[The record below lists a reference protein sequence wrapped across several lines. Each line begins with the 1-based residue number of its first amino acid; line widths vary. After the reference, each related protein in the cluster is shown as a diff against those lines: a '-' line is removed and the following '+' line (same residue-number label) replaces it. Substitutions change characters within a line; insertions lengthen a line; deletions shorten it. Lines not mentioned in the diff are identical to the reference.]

1 MLFVPAVKTAYFE
14 RLSGW
19 ENDVCILDLEDSVD
33 VSHKEEAR
41 ENVMGF
47 DPGLVTGKELAVRI
61 NSAQSA
67 IGQRDL
73 EHMLEKEPDT
83 LVLPKV
89 SSAEEIRQVDSL
101 LGDRAVELIA
111 TIETLQGYF
120 HRDDILSASDRIT
133 AVAFGAEDF
142 CMESD
147 IEKGDLRNNALLTK
161 VLCDISLSAKKHG
174 VQFID
179 CVFTQFGTKAFLRAM
194 RREAEHTRDL
204 GAEGKLLIHPSQVR
218 IANSVYD
225 IDQTE
230 IEESVRVVN
239 EFRNLDDGSSAL
251 AIDHIMV
258 DVPSLKKAQRLIEK
272 AAAWGYIPD
281 PAPLPADS
289 DDSAAPA

>member
-14 RLSGW
+14 RLSAW
-19 ENDVCILDLEDSVD
+19 DSDVCILDLEDSVD
-33 VSHKEEAR
+33 ISHKEEAR
-41 ENVMGF
+41 ENVMAF
-47 DPGLVTGKELAVRI
+47 DPGTLTDKEFSVRI
-61 NSAQSA
+61 NSTQSA
-67 IGQRDL
+67 LGQRDL
-73 EHMLEKEPDT
+73 ASIIEKEPDS

-89 SSAEEIRQVDSL
+89 SSAEEIRHVDSL
-101 LGDRAVELIA
+101 LGDRPVELIPI
-111 TIETLQGYF
+111 IETLEGYF
-120 HRDDILSASDRIT
+120 HRDDILSASARIT

-230 IEESVRVVN
+230 IEESARIVN

-258 DVPSLKKAQRLIEK
+258 DVPSLKKAQRLIDK
-272 AAAWGYIPD
+272 AVAWGYLPD
-281 PAPLPADS
+281 PE
-289 DDSAAPA
+289 

>member
-1 MLFVPAVKTAYFE
+1 MKTYRKRRSMLFVPAVKTAYFE
-14 RLSGW
+14 HLSEW
-19 ENDVCILDLEDSVD
+19 ENDVCIFDLEDSVD
-33 VSHKEEAR
+33 LSHKEEAR
-41 ENVMGF
+41 ANILSF
-47 DPGLVTGKELAVRI
+47 DPRLLAGKEFAVRV
-61 NSAQSA
+61 NSIQGDL
-67 IGQRDL
+67 GQRDL
-73 EHMLEKEPDT
+73 ERMAEKEPDS
-83 LVLPKV
+83 LMLPKV
-89 SSAEEIRQVDSL
+89 SSTEEIRRADAV
-101 LGDRAVELIA
+101 LGDRPVELIP
-111 TIETLQGYF
+111 TIETLEGYF
-120 HRDDILSASDRIT
+120 HRDDILAASARIT

-194 RREAEHTRDL
+194 RMEAEHTRDL

-230 IEESVRVVN
+230 IEESLRIVN
-239 EFRNLDDGSSAL
+239 EFRNLDDGSSTL

-258 DVPSLKKAQRLIEK
+258 DVPSLKKAQRLIGK

-281 PAPLPADS
+281 PA
-289 DDSAAPA
+289 